1 MKAWKVLLIVI
12 GTVVGLGLIGLLI
25 SKPKMPKV
33 IETNDPFRVEEVSEK
48 ESKKYDK
55 KTYQVTLT
63 NQFESDYCTDDTY
76 NIRADLFCNDNGT
89 KVTKSFIMM
98 FDKETGNLINE
109 EDINFGF
116 GIMENNV
123 FNDIYTDV
131 INKCKDE
138 KLYKYTTLNMNYKTS
153 SMKTK

>member
-1 MKAWKVLLIVI
+1 
-12 GTVVGLGLIGLLI
+12 
-25 SKPKMPKV
+25 
-33 IETNDPFRVEEVSEK
+33 
-48 ESKKYDK
+48 
-55 KTYQVTLT
+55 
-63 NQFESDYCTDDTY
+63 
-76 NIRADLFCNDNGT
+76 
-89 KVTKSFIMM
+89 MM